1 MSFGIFNQDSLK
13 KFTTV
18 CLVFASLVIVSNI
31 ALLFTGSNKL
41 PEDSIVLYAQKSTK
55 LYMPFG
61 GLKGDT
67 VTSNISRGDSV
78 WLLGVETDKL
88 RYWVAD
94 AQGQRGYVNQE
105 DFDSCVVIHSMKKV
119 DEKIKPFLGDTVQIV
134 KPLRNRGKFLCRLS
148 NDSTIEVEA
157 EYIFGSTAIKYEKYI
172 TKGNYTTHMSMKRLE
187 RELKTSNIVSADSIG
202 KLARVIAK
210 TKSGW
215 LARYNIT
222 AVGSD
227 GVKYYPIVA
236 FDSNGQFSKV
246 DMKVKTSS
254 GSFLLSLLLL

>member
-1 MSFGIFNQDSLK
+1 MS
-13 KFTTV
+13 
-18 CLVFASLVIVSNI
+18 
-31 ALLFTGSNKL
+31 SNKL

-61 GLKGDT
+61 GHKGDT

-78 WLLGVETDKL
+78 WLLGVEKDKV

-105 DFDSCVVIHSMKKV
+105 DFDSCMVIHSVKRDK
-119 DEKIKPFLGDTVQIV
+119 DKIKPYLGDTVQIV
-134 KPLRNRGKFLCRLS
+134 KPLRNRCEFLCRLP
-148 NDSTIEVEA
+148 NDSTIEVKDENL
-157 EYIFGSTAIKYEKYI
+157 FGLNAIKYEKY
-172 TKGNYTTHMSMKRLE
+172 TTEGNYTTHMSLKLLE

-202 KLARVIAK
+202 KLARVDAK

-215 LARYNIT
+215 LACYNIT

-227 GVKYYPIVA
+227 GV
-236 FDSNGQFSKV
+236 
-246 DMKVKTSS
+246 
-254 GSFLLSLLLL
+254 